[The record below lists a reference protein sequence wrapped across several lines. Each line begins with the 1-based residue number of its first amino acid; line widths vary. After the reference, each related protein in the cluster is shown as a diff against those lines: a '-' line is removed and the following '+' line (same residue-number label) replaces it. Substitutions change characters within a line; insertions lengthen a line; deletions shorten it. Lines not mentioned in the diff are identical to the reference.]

1 MAWWEICYKC
11 NGTGYIDKNE
21 CLICKYYIIEG
32 REDLILRGQLYISDN
47 TEPVSP
53 VSSPR

>member
-11 NGTGYIDKNE
+11 NGEGYIDNEE

-32 REDLILRGQLYISDN
+32 IENLVLRGQIYISDSAD
-47 TEPVSP
+47 PVSP